1 MGLDM
6 YLAVES
12 TMAKE
17 DLVTFLEKE
26 DLARYWNWG
35 GQERRLETLGNYDDG
50 AEDADA
56 YPVIAYW
63 RKANA
68 IHAWIVRN
76 KAGGVDE
83 CQRIPMTRASLTELL
98 DTCLSVLDAG
108 KTDEALEYAAAEF
121 GLEPQAGFFFGS
133 TEIDEWYRRDL
144 EDTCQQLEKI
154 LNVKSWPDNV
164 AFFYRAS
171 W

>member
-12 TMAKE
+12 TVAKE

-26 DLARYWNWG
+26 GLARYWSWG
-35 GQERRLETLGNYDDG
+35 GQEKRLEALGNYDDG

-83 CQRIPMTRASLTELL
+83 CQRIPITRALLTELL

-133 TEIDEWYRRDL
+133 TEVGEWYRRDL

-164 AFFYRAS
+164 ALFYRAS

>member
-17 DLVTFLEKE
+17 DLIAFLEKE
-26 DLARYWNWG
+26 GLTRYWDWG
-35 GQERRLETLGNYDDG
+35 GQEKRLETLGNYADG
-50 AEDADA
+50 AEDEDA

-76 KAGGVDE
+76 KAGGVDD
-83 CQRIPMTRASLTELL
+83 CRQVPMDRESLTKLL
-98 DTCLSVLDAG
+98 DVCLSVLDAG

-121 GLEPQAGFFFGS
+121 DLEPQSGFFFGS

-154 LNVKSWPDNV
+154 LAVKSWPDNV
-164 AFFYRAS
+164 ALFYLAS

>member
-26 DLARYWNWG
+26 DLARYYSWS
-35 GQERRLETLGNYDDG
+35 GQPKHLEALGN
-50 AEDADA
+50 EDA

-83 CQRIPMTRASLTELL
+83 CQRIPMDRASLTELL

-133 TEIDEWYRRDL
+133 TEIGEWYRRDL
-144 EDTCQQLEKI
+144 EDTCEQLEKI
-154 LNVKSWPDNV
+154 LAVKSWPDNV
-164 AFFYRAS
+164 ALFYQAS